1 MRSIG
6 RVAVYVL
13 AFLTLPLGVGVVCLR
28 RAIDAYMAPSP
39 PSRVGADHIPE
50 PPVIDQRKPTVA
62 VVLGKDITEV
72 ADALAPYAVFQR
84 SGVFNVV
91 MVAEQRRP
99 VALTGGL
106 DLLPHYSFAE
116 LDAQSGA
123 GPALIVVPNI
133 PNVRE
138 NETLRLW
145 VQRHG
150 HQGSLVMSVC
160 AGAAMLAA
168 TGLIDGQPATTH
180 WGDIARIESQ
190 YPAVTWLRGERYI
203 DNGKVI
209 STAGILSGVDGSL
222 HMIDRLRGRALAL
235 DVARQMHYTDVR
247 FLDNP
252 SIEQF
257 RVGPADA
264 IILLNAAFLW
274 DRPTLG
280 VALYDGMDEVAL
292 AAVYDTY
299 GIVDR
304 LLSLAPEG
312 TVITTRRGLNLVARR
327 APGDWS
333 TSLEI
338 LVPGRKASPTI
349 AWLAPF
355 DVTYTLATEDRFP
368 FGPAIEDIARR
379 HNLPTAQFAA
389 KRLEFRMSGV
399 SGDGRGWWSMAVVY
413 RPLALGILGVAF
425 VWGLKRFLRYRRR
438 NSSRSGMNPL
448 HRELLEREIARAK
461 QLMAS
466 GHHDDAFPH
475 LERAHV
481 LGQAHV
487 RWHVLCHW
495 LMLKVAIRRG
505 EPSAAIGQVTR
516 IVLGALGSA
525 VGKVPTGNTGG
536 SNVSMFKQMSIDS
549 DLSRAM
555 EGAS

>member
-13 AFLTLPLGVGVVCLR
+13 AFLTLPLGVGVVCFR
-28 RAIDAYMAPSP
+28 RAIDAYVAPSP
-39 PSRVGADHIPE
+39 PSRVGADHIPG
-50 PPVIDQRKPTVA
+50 PPAIDPEKPTVA

-116 LDAQSGA
+116 LDAHSGA
-123 GPALIVVPNI
+123 GPALIVIPNI

-138 NETLRLW
+138 NKTLRLW

-150 HQGSLVMSVC
+150 HEGSLVMSVC

-168 TGLIDGQPATTH
+168 TGLVDGQPATTH

-190 YPAVTWLRGERYI
+190 YPAVTWVRGQRYI

-209 STAGILSGVDGSL
+209 STAGILSGIDGSL
-222 HMIDRLRGRALAL
+222 HMIDRLRGRPLAL

-252 SIEQF
+252 SIDQF

-264 IILLNAAFLW
+264 IILLNAAYLW

-280 VALYDGMDEVAL
+280 VALYDGIDEVAL

-312 TVITTRRGLNLVARR
+312 TAITTQRGLNLFARR

-349 AWLAPF
+349 PWLAPF
-355 DVTYTLATEDRFP
+355 DVSYTLATEDRFP

-389 KRLEFRMSGV
+389 KRLEYRMTRV
-399 SGDGRGWWSMAVVY
+399 SGGGPGWWRMAVVY
-413 RPLALGILGVAF
+413 RPLLLGILGVAF
-425 VWGLKRFLRYRRR
+425 VWGLKRVLRYRRR
-438 NSSRSGMNPL
+438 TSSRSGMNP
-448 HRELLEREIARAK
+448 I
-461 QLMAS
+461 
-466 GHHDDAFPH
+466 
-475 LERAHV
+475 
-481 LGQAHV
+481 
-487 RWHVLCHW
+487 
-495 LMLKVAIRRG
+495 
-505 EPSAAIGQVTR
+505 EPTPITENLSAAVESKRTTVVAAPQ
-516 IVLGALGSA
+516 
-525 VGKVPTGNTGG
+525 K
-536 SNVSMFKQMSIDS
+536 
-549 DLSRAM
+549 
-555 EGAS
+555 